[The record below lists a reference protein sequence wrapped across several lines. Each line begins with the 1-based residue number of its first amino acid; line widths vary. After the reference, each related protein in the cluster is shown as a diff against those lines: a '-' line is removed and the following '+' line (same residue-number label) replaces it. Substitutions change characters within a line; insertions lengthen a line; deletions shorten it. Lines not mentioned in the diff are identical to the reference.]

1 MCQNLL
7 SRKAGITKQ
16 KQFEGDFSILVDYNS
31 AKLVLDMVLSDFESW
46 NLGYLISKLREK
58 IVYKKNIECIES
70 GFFLR
75 CLVEYYKI

>member
-7 SRKAGITKQ
+7 FRKAGISKAKQ
-16 KQFEGDFSILVDYNS
+16 YQGDFCILVEYNA
-31 AKLVLDMVLSDFESW
+31 AKLVLDLVLSDFESW
-46 NLGYLISKLREK
+46 NLSYLISKMREK
-58 IVYKKNIECIES
+58 IVYKRNVEYIES